1 MYHVLK
7 PSKYYVH
14 NLQNYVVKAPPNSHT
29 HKKSSLILN
38 STKQLHI
45 LSYSASRFNFE
56 DKMGEAA
63 QNNIQVN
70 SPSGMLWHW
79 LKLVC

>member
-1 MYHVLK
+1 ML
-7 PSKYYVH
+7 SKSTKFTRT
-14 NLQNYVVKAPPNSHT
+14 Q
-29 HKKSSLILN
+29 KKRSLILN
-38 STKQLHI
+38 STKLYI

-56 DKMGEAA
+56 GKMGEAD